1 MRYQSDGH
9 HRQEERAALKIW
21 KTEEIKSAAQAIEI
35 LDQCKREL
43 EELVEQILVENR
55 PENAELVAALLAEI
69 KRGCVIQ

>member
-1 MRYQSDGH
+1 M
-9 HRQEERAALKIW
+9 KIW